1 MELCYVTPVM
11 LAHTQR
17 YGFVPLACGCGGKDG
32 GAGTVSGRSGV
43 QAGGGHI
50 PENPDLLEEVANL
63 VEAPTV
69 IRGTFSAD
77 FLRLPPDVLVMTMRK
92 HQRYFPVYS
101 TEGGDLTN
109 AFVTVANGAVDVDVT
124 RTGNEA
130 VLQAR
135 FEDAAFFYDDDLKR
149 PLADAVPQLDGT
161 LFHRQLGSML
171 EKSRR
176 EVALVGP
183 LAELLGLPAARAAAE
198 QAAELAKADL
208 ATAVVTEMTSLAG
221 VMGRHYAEKE
231 GLPEVR
237 RTRMHAEIDANGACL
252 ECRAHASSGHKVC

>member
-1 MELCYVTPVM
+1 MAVLFPAFGEGILICDTGPER
-11 LAHTQR
+11 AHTPR
-17 YGFVPLACGCGGKDG
+17 CDIAHPARGPAGSEKLSGDG
-32 GAGTVSGRSGV
+32 RA

-77 FLRLPPDVLVMTMRK
+77 FLRLPADVLVMTMRK

-101 TEGGDLTN
+101 AAGGDLTN

-124 RTGNEA
+124 RAGNEA
-130 VLQAR
+130 VLRAR

-149 PLADAVPQLDGT
+149 PLAEAVPRLAGT
-161 LFHRQLGSML
+161 LFHRELGSML
-171 EKSRR
+171 DKSRR

-183 LAELLGLPAARAAAE
+183 LAELLGLPEARGAAE
-198 QAAELAKADL
+198 QAAGLAKADL

-231 GLPEVR
+231 GLPEV
-237 RTRMHAEIDANGACL
+237 CS
-252 ECRAHASSGHKVC
+252 RAHVRTDA